1 MPWVFALLA
10 LVLIVAFALVLAGRL
25 PTVPQPTRVRYT
37 AQLPQRPSAADVD
50 QLRLP
55 VAVRGYRM
63 DDVDAA
69 LATLRDRIAELEAQT
84 SVGSAG
90 PSDPPPTGTG
100 IPFAPEP
107 GNG

>member
-1 MPWVFALLA
+1 
-10 LVLIVAFALVLAGRL
+10 
-25 PTVPQPTRVRYT
+25 
-37 AQLPQRPSAADVD
+37 
-50 QLRLP
+50 
-55 VAVRGYRM
+55 M